1 MNDNYYK
8 DQLAKIKANDMGYPA
23 TMQISKNQVKTNWI
37 SLNDESATE
46 LFLWLKENFN
56 IKDEQGLYL

>member
-1 MNDNYYK
+1 MNTYYK
-8 DQLAKIKANDMGYPA
+8 DQLNKIEPNALGDSA
-23 TMQISKNQVKTNWI
+23 QIQINKGDKKTHWL